1 MELGSGFV
9 LAVIVAAVLLVD
21 HLGGSDE
28 LARRLFQIALAG
40 AIAFT
45 VVSGANAAIRIDN
58 GDGGSVFSSDSGD
71 DNAESQIDRV
81 IARQTA
87 QFGAGVLVLL
97 AGLATMR
104 SGHTIPLAGALG
116 GLLLILFSGAGG
128 SAGGAGFY
136 GLFLGQLGAAASEE
150 MALISFLIFFGGTA
164 FLLWFGFRQY
174 EGGGAPIAAS
184 EDWSEPPV

>member
-21 HLGGSDE
+21 RLGGSDE

-45 VVSGANAAIRIDN
+45 VVSGANAAIRIDS
-58 GDGGSVFSSDSGD
+58 GSDSVFSSDSGD
-71 DNAESQIDRV
+71 DDTRDQIDRV

-87 QFGAGVLVLL
+87 QFGAGVVALL

-104 SGHTIPLAGALG
+104 SGRTIPLAGVLG
-116 GLLLILFSGAGG
+116 GLLLVLFSGAGG
-128 SAGGAGFY
+128 SASSAGFY
-136 GLFLGQLGAAASEE
+136 GLFLGQLGAAASAE
-150 MALISFLIFFGGTA
+150 MALISFLVFFGGTA

-174 EGGGAPIAAS
+174 EGGRATVAAS
-184 EDWSEPPV
+184 EDWSEPPA

>member
-21 HLGGSDE
+21 RLGGSDE

-45 VVSGANAAIRIDN
+45 VVSGANAAIRINSGSD
-58 GDGGSVFSSDSGD
+58 SVFSSDSGD
-71 DNAESQIDRV
+71 DDTQDQIDRV

-87 QFGAGVLVLL
+87 QFGAGVVVLL

-104 SGHTIPLAGALG
+104 SGRTIPLAGVLG

-128 SAGGAGFY
+128 SASSAGFY
-136 GLFLGQLGAAASEE
+136 GLFLGQLGAAASAE
-150 MALISFLIFFGGTA
+150 MALISFLVFFGGTA

-174 EGGGAPIAAS
+174 EGGRAQVAAS
-184 EDWSEPPV
+184 EDWSEPPA